1 MRHAKSSWS
10 HPGLTDFDRPLNERG
25 LRDAPRMGQYLKEL
39 NLLPDQIFSSPAA
52 RAKAT
57 IEAVVKELDLDVN
70 QITWDK
76 DLYFAGTAS
85 YINAIRRADEKS
97 NIVMT
102 VGHNPMSEGALD
114 LLSNSPV
121 NGRFVTAAIACLKV
135 NSSSWKE
142 ISYGQCDV
150 KWIMTPKDL
159 QSN

>member
-25 LRDAPRMGQYLKEL
+25 LRDAPRMGQYLKGL
-39 NLLPDQIFSSPAA
+39 NLIPDQIFSSPAV
-52 RAKAT
+52 RAKTT
-57 IEAVVKELDLDVN
+57 IEAVVHELDLDVN
-70 QITWDK
+70 LINWDK

-85 YINAIRRADEKS
+85 YINAIRSADEKS

-102 VGHNPMSEGALD
+102 VGHNPMSEDVLD
-114 LLSNSPV
+114 LLSNNSV
-121 NGRFVTAAIACLKV
+121 NARFVTAAIACLKV

-150 KWIMTPKDL
+150 KWIMSPKEL